1 VQRFHGR
8 VSDDELLE
16 MIYLAD
22 YLFLSL
28 DKINN
33 VFLNVGQ

>member
-1 VQRFHGR
+1 
-8 VSDDELLE
+8 

-33 VFLNVGQ
+33 AFLNIGQ